1 MHVLDGTRAVAPAAG
16 ALEGTARRSPA
27 CLLLAC
33 DVPSAFSTSPGP
45 GASHRIASHR
55 LDLDLA
61 GLDWNPARRVAT
73 STPPQLYLYVKLLPR
88 CACAAYGV
96 PPATICR
103 GRLGDRPTVRYGSPA
118 ICTSHLLYIHFSRS
132 CFICAKDMLFLR
144 RWHNNCSYININII
158 INQRPS
164 SI

>member
-16 ALEGTARRSPA
+16 ALEGTARRRSPA
-27 CLLLAC
+27 CLLLVTC
-33 DVPSAFSTSPGP
+33 HQRSARPRAP
-45 GASHRIASHR
+45 AHRIASHR
-55 LDLDLA
+55 LDLDLDLA

>member
-16 ALEGTARRSPA
+16 ALEGTARRRSPA
-27 CLLLAC
+27 CLLLVTC
-33 DVPSAFSTSPGP
+33 HQRSARPRAP
-45 GASHRIASHR
+45 AHRIASHR
-55 LDLDLA
+55 IVWIWTW
-61 GLDWNPARRVAT
+61 LDWTGILLGVAT